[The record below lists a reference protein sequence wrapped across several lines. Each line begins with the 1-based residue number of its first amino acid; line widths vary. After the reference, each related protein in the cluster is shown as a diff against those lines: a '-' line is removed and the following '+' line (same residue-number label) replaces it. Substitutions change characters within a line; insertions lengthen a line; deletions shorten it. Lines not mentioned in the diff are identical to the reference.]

1 MSFNSKFVYIYYFI
15 EINSALDRLHF
26 DSACK
31 YQECSNN
38 ERSNFWGSESTGRK
52 LEVKKVKIHP
62 LYKSD
67 RLIYDACLLRIEKF
81 KPDGF
86 YVNPILVGDPYD
98 DIINKTCTSRSL
110 ISSFTSKLSLR
121 SCWLG

>member
-1 MSFNSKFVYIYYFI
+1 MSLNCKFLYNILYYFI
-15 EINSALDRLHF
+15 VINSALDRVHF

-38 ERSNFWGSESTGRK
+38 ETNNFWGSESSGQK

-110 ISSFTSKLSLR
+110 ISPLNSKFF
-121 SCWLG
+121 